1 MTAPTLVFLLGDG
14 AIPESDMEAFVDA
27 ARERVGMHSFVY
39 GERRDVKLAGVMES
53 APDDIAPTGT
63 VVIAVAVDNNGSV
76 GAMLTHTSE
85 IEEAKLIAWFD
96 TIPALFS
103 GYRDEL

>member
-1 MTAPTLVFLLGDG
+1 MRVEPLTAVM
-14 AIPESDMEAFVDA
+14 A
-27 ARERVGMHSFVY
+27 SFVA
-39 GERRDVKLAGVMES
+39 VKSVLGPFVAVTVEGVELAPCRVTVTVPVE
-53 APDDIAPTGT
+53 AKVAAA
-63 VVIAVAVDNNGSV
+63 VVIAVAVDNGSV

-96 TIPALFS
+96 TIPALLS